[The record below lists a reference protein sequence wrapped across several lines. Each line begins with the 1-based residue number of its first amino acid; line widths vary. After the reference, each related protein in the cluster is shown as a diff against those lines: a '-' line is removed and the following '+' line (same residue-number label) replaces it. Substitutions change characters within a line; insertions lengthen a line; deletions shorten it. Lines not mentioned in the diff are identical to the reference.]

1 MPGTP
6 GILDTRVGGHPTEE
20 ILLGVA
26 SGDADLPRRV
36 LVEGHLG
43 GCPSC
48 RSTLAEMTLPGAAL
62 LRAIAGEAPPP
73 ELWDG
78 ICRRLEAPSPARIG
92 PVAAGSSP
100 PALPPEVAASP
111 EVAELPLPA
120 NVRRELPALAALRRV
135 PWRWALAPGA
145 WYAELARDP
154 WSGSVLLLGYLAPG
168 RWLPAHLHLAQE
180 DVLVL
185 AGGFD
190 DEQGR
195 HEAGEYAIYPA
206 GSWHRPVTEPGE
218 ACWCLARL
226 ERANRLLG
234 WRGWLQRLPRGDHGS
249 SRSGSSR
256 SSGGSGGSGGSGDS
270 G

>member
-1 MPGTP
+1 MRGTPGNPGTP
-6 GILDTRVGGHPTEE
+6 GTLHSRVDGLHARAWGHPSEE
-20 ILLGVA
+20 ILLDVA

-43 GCPSC
+43 GCASC

-62 LRAIAGEAPPP
+62 LHAIDGEAPPP
-73 ELWDG
+73 QLWDG
-78 ICRRLEAPSPARIG
+78 ICRRLAAPSRTLTG
-92 PVAAGSSP
+92 PSGGAAAAP
-100 PALPPEVAASP
+100 PAGIAASP

-120 NVRRELPALAALRRV
+120 NVRRELPALATLRRV

-168 RWLPAHLHLAQE
+168 RWLPAHRHLAQE

-185 AGGFD
+185 AGGFGD
-190 DEQGR
+190 HQGR
-195 HEAGEYAIYPA
+195 HEAGEYAIYAA
-206 GSWHRPVTEPGE
+206 GSSHRPVTEPDE

-226 ERANRLLG
+226 EKTNLLLG
-234 WRGWLQRLPRGDHGS
+234 WRGWLQRLARG
-249 SRSGSSR
+249 
-256 SSGGSGGSGGSGDS
+256 
-270 G
+270 